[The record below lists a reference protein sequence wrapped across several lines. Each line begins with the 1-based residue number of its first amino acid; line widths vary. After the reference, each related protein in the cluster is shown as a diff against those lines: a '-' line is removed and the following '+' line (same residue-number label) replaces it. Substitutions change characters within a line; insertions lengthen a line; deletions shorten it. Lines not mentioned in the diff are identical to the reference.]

1 MEKGTLYIVS
11 TPIGNLEDITLR
23 AIRIL
28 KEVDIIAAE
37 DTRHATILLHKYEIR
52 TPCVSYHSY
61 SNDSKIQSIIEK
73 LNAGQSVALISD
85 AGTPGISDP
94 AYTLI
99 QAAIQNEIKI
109 VPIPG
114 ASAMLTALVASGLPM
129 HHFRYYGFLPLKKGR
144 QTLLTGWRTL
154 AESGDLDETIIF
166 YESPHRIIRTLED
179 LIKHLG
185 NTAPHWNVVLAREL
199 TKLHEEFIRGSL
211 SELAAR
217 LKKSTPK
224 GEFVVLLS
232 YRPEAATKITTLAN
246 MHVEEPEGSHP

>member
-23 AIRIL
+23 ALRIL
-28 KEVDIIAAE
+28 KEVTLIAAE

-73 LNAGQSVALISD
+73 LNDGQSVALISD

-99 QAAIQNEIKI
+99 QAAIAAEVTIT
-109 VPIPG
+109 PIPG
-114 ASAMLTALVASGLPM
+114 PSALLAALVASGLPM

-144 QTLLTGWRTL
+144 QTLLTSWKAQ

-166 YESPHRIIRTLED
+166 YESPHRIARTLED
-179 LIKHLG
+179 LQKHLG
-185 NTAPHWNVVLAREL
+185 STSENWNIVLGREL
-199 TKLHEEFIRGSL
+199 TKMHEEFMRGSL
-211 SELAAR
+211 TDLIQAF
-217 LKKSTPK
+217 KTKPPK
-224 GEFVVLLS
+224 GEFVVLMS
-232 YRPEAATKITTLAN
+232 YRA
-246 MHVEEPEGSHP
+246 

>member
-1 MEKGTLYIVS
+1 MEKGILYIVS

-28 KEVDIIAAE
+28 KEVTLIAAE

-73 LNAGQSVALISD
+73 LNDGHSVALISD

-99 QAAIQNEIKI
+99 QAAIAAEITI
-109 VPIPG
+109 TPIPG
-114 ASAMLTALVASGLPM
+114 PSALLAALVASGLPM

-144 QTLLTGWRTL
+144 QTLLTSWKAQ

-166 YESPHRIIRTLED
+166 YESPHRIARTLED
-179 LIKHLG
+179 LQKHLG
-185 NTAPHWNVVLAREL
+185 DTSMNWNIVLGREL
-199 TKLHEEFIRGSL
+199 TKIHEEFMRGSL
-211 SELAAR
+211 TDLIQAF
-217 LKKSTPK
+217 KIKPPK
-224 GEFVVLLS
+224 GEFVVLMS
-232 YRPEAATKITTLAN
+232 YK
-246 MHVEEPEGSHP
+246 S

>member
-1 MEKGTLYIVS
+1 MEKGILYIVS

-28 KEVDIIAAE
+28 KEVTLIAAE

-61 SNDSKIQSIIEK
+61 SNDSKIQSIVEK
-73 LNAGQSVALISD
+73 LNNGQSVALISD

-99 QAAIQNEIKI
+99 QAAIQNQIQI
-109 VPIPG
+109 IPIPG
-114 ASAMLTALVASGLPM
+114 PSALLAALVASGLPM

-144 QTLLTGWRTL
+144 QTLLTSWKAQ

-166 YESPHRIIRTLED
+166 YESPHRIARTLED
-179 LIKHLG
+179 LQKHLG
-185 NTAPHWNVVLAREL
+185 DTSMNWNIVLGREL
-199 TKLHEEFIRGSL
+199 TKIHEEFMRGSL
-211 SELAAR
+211 TDLIQAF
-217 LKKSTPK
+217 KIKPPK
-224 GEFVVLLS
+224 GEFVVLMS
-232 YRPEAATKITTLAN
+232 YNYK
-246 MHVEEPEGSHP
+246 S